1 MTCTIIPKGMLVN
14 NAENPNEIEAPEDYT
29 FPETGNLAKPG
40 DWVYYNASILKN
52 GRTTL
57 IKPEGM
63 EP

>member
-1 MTCTIIPKGMLVN
+1 MFVN
-14 NAENPNEIEAPEDYT
+14 NAENPNEIEAPEEYT
-29 FPETGNLAKPG
+29 FPDIANLAKPA
-40 DWVYYNASILKN
+40 DWVYYNVSILKN